1 MDAILAQDLG
11 GVSIEHHG
19 IKGQKWGVRKKKPL
33 YSDTLSDKDYTV
45 NSGNSIYR
53 VSSKKNE
60 VLGKKATYVTTNKHD
75 RDEYAGN
82 FAPLMD
88 KAYEMKMS
96 NINQL
101 VSPSAKKRAKMYID
115 LYKND
120 PVFRRSFAGAVKKS
134 TIPGALG
141 FGGSKKTYMK
151 RYGNLSDEKLN
162 SKRVLRLMS
171 TTMQN
176 SRKVRDSIV
185 NETKARGYNAL
196 IDDNDAGSY
205 SKAPLIVINAKKD
218 LKISSVKPL
227 TDKQMFDAFQRSLNR
242 TNKINKSRKAKAEY
256 KSLGVRGG

>member
-19 IKGQKWGVRKKKPL
+19 IKGQKWGVRKKSL

-45 NSGNSIYR
+45 NKGNSIYR

-75 RDEYAGN
+75 RDEYVGN

-96 NINQL
+96 NVNQL

-151 RYGNLSDEKLN
+151 RYGNLSDKKLN

-176 SRKVRDSIV
+176 SNKVRDSIV

-205 SKAPLIVINAKKD
+205 SKAPLIVIDAKKD

-227 TDKQMFDAFQRSLNR
+227 TEDQMNKAFSRSLSR
-242 TNKINKSRKAKAEY
+242 TVEIDNSRKAKAEF
-256 KSLGVRGG
+256 KSLGVRGR

>member
-19 IKGQKWGVRKKKPL
+19 IKGQKWGVRKKPL

-45 NSGNSIYR
+45 NKGNSIYR

-60 VLGKKATYVTTNKHD
+60 VLGKKATYITTNKAD
-75 RDEYAGN
+75 RDEYVGNYAG
-82 FAPLMD
+82 LMD

-96 NINQL
+96 SVNKL
-101 VSPSAKKRAKMYID
+101 VSPSARKRAKMYID

-218 LKISSVKPL
+218 LKISSVKPI
-227 TDKQMFDAFQRSLNR
+227 TNNQMFDAFQRSLNR
-242 TNKINKSRKAKAEY
+242 MNKINKSKKDKAEY
-256 KSLGVRGG
+256 RSLGVRWR